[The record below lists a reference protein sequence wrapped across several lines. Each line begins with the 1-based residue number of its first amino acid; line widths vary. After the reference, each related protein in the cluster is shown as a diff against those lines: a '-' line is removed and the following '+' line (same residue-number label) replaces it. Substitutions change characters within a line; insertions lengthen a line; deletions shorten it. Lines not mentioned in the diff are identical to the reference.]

1 MGKRNV
7 NSLIGTVFLNRVM
20 GMLGIILASLA
31 FQTNP
36 THAGTKPEVPLRV
49 LARKRGIDIGSAIK
63 GYALS
68 SDEEYSGFAGKQ
80 FSILTPE
87 NDLKFD
93 AIHPDRDRFDFT
105 IPDALV
111 QFAKKHHQRLRGH
124 TLVWSNPEAIP
135 DWVKKATPGER
146 PGILKAHIDG
156 TLEHFKKSARG
167 VLTAWDV
174 LNEAL
179 DGDGKL
185 KRGTLWDEVG
195 ATEEEFFTRVFSW
208 AHATDPSLKL
218 FYNDY
223 DLEEPG
229 PKADAL
235 YALLK
240 ILLKKKVPIHGLGFQ
255 FHLSP
260 AHDPD
265 WKAIKKNLRRFAAL
279 GLKIHITEM
288 DDAVALK
295 DDPKVSGAKQAEGY
309 SKALEVCLSVR
320 GCGAFITWGFTDR
333 YQWLPNFDPGMQD
346 AAYLDSKYQP
356 KEAYSALRARFFKS
370 QSKNQLK

>member
-1 MGKRNV
+1 
-7 NSLIGTVFLNRVM
+7 
-20 GMLGIILASLA
+20 MLGILLASLILPPS
-31 FQTNP
+31 P
-36 THAGTKPEVPLRV
+36 TDAAPKPEVPLRV
-49 LARKRGIDIGSAIK
+49 LAGKRGIAFGSAVK

-68 SDEEYSGFAGKQ
+68 TDEDYARFAGKH
-80 FSILTPE
+80 FSVLTPE

-93 AIHPDRDRFDFT
+93 AIQPERGRFDFT
-105 IPDALV
+105 LPDAIV
-111 QFAKKHHQRLRGH
+111 QFAKKHHQKLRGH

-135 DWVKKATPGER
+135 EWVKKAPGQER
-146 PGILKAHIDG
+146 PEILKAHIEE
-156 TLEHFKKSARG
+156 TLAHFKKTAHG
-167 VLTAWDV
+167 VLTTWDV

-179 DGDGKL
+179 DRDGKI
-185 KRGTLWDEVG
+185 KRDTLWDGVG
-195 ATEEEFFTRVFSW
+195 ATEEAFFTRVFSW
-208 AHATDPSLKL
+208 AHAADPSLKL

-223 DLEEPG
+223 DIDEPG
-229 PKADAL
+229 PKSDAL
-235 YALLK
+235 HELLK
-240 ILLKKKVPIHGLGFQ
+240 KLLKKKVPIHGVGFQ

-265 WKAIKKNLRRFAAL
+265 WSAVKKNLRRFVAL
-279 GLKIHITEM
+279 GLKVQITEM
-288 DDAVALK
+288 DYAVVLK
-295 DDPKVSGAKQAEGY
+295 EDPKVSNQKQAEAY